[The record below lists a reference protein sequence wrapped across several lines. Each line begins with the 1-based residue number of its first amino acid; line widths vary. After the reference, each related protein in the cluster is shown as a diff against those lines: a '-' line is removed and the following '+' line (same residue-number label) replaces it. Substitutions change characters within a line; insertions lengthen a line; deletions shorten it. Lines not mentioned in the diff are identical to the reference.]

1 MKITYIHHSSFA
13 VELEH
18 VILLFDYFKGK
29 LPDFPK
35 EKSVII
41 FASHFHADH
50 YDPII
55 FQIAENREKIFYIL
69 SNEIGKKIPER
80 YLKKYEEKIRLVK
93 ANEKFNIEST
103 PGNSISVE
111 TLHSTDEG
119 VAFWISCEGMEIYHA
134 GDLNNWWWEGEAIS
148 WNRSM
153 SASYK
158 KEMEK
163 LSGRVADVAFI
174 PVDPRLGQW
183 FYLGV
188 SGYMEKA
195 DAKKIFPMHFWEDYS
210 IIKQFKCH
218 PSAEKWQDKIVEITG
233 EGEEFIL

>member
-35 EKSVII
+35 EKPVII

-80 YLKKYEEKIRLVK
+80 YLKK
-93 ANEKFNIEST
+93 
-103 PGNSISVE
+103 
-111 TLHSTDEG
+111 
-119 VAFWISCEGMEIYHA
+119 
-134 GDLNNWWWEGEAIS
+134 
-148 WNRSM
+148 
-153 SASYK
+153 
-158 KEMEK
+158 
-163 LSGRVADVAFI
+163 
-174 PVDPRLGQW
+174 
-183 FYLGV
+183 
-188 SGYMEKA
+188 
-195 DAKKIFPMHFWEDYS
+195 
-210 IIKQFKCH
+210 
-218 PSAEKWQDKIVEITG
+218 
-233 EGEEFIL
+233 